1 MPHGVQVNR
10 ERRREFWTL
19 VRAGT
24 HTPAQAAMAIG
35 ASRYAGNMWFRH
47 AGGVIPPKPSIRPA
61 GYRRLSAAEREQ
73 IGLLDAAGHPVAAI
87 AASIGRPACTVSREL
102 GRNRDRGGRYV
113 PSTAQL
119 KAEDRA
125 RRPKPAKL
133 ATDSALRGWVQEKLE
148 QKWSPQEI
156 ASVLKVPDH
165 PEEPDKPAGS
175 VCAETIY
182 QAIYIQARGGLKREL
197 AAHLRT
203 RRAKRLPRNRPEE
216 RRGKLKDTIS
226 ISQRPASVADRAI
239 EGHWE
244 GDLIMGRENG
254 SCIGTLVERH
264 TRFVMLVH
272 MPGRHTA
279 QDFHDAV
286 IPVLN
291 TLPAQLKK
299 TLTWDNGKEMAMH
312 REISFATDMQIY
324 FADPGKP
331 WLRGSNENTNGL
343 LRQYFPKGQS
353 LRKHT
358 PADLADVAAQLN
370 ARPRETL
377 GWHSP
382 GYRLNQLLSEPFTP
396 VLH

>member
-1 MPHGVQVNR
+1 MPHGVQVS
-10 ERRREFWTL
+10 EATKREFWGL
-19 VRAGT
+19 IRAGT
-24 HTPAQAAMAIG
+24 HTPAQAAIAVG
-35 ASRYAGNMWFRH
+35 ASKHAGNMWFRH
-47 AGGVIPPKPSIRPA
+47 AGGVIPPAPSCRPVS
-61 GYRRLSAAEREQ
+61 YRRLRAGEREQ
-73 IGLLDAAGHPVAAI
+73 IGLLHAAG
-87 AASIGRPACTVSREL
+87 ASLKQIQEAVGRPACTISREL
-102 GRNRDRGGRYV
+102 ARNRDSTGRYV

-119 KAEDRA
+119 QAEQRA

-133 ATDSALRGWVQEKLE
+133 ATDTALCAWVHGKLE
-148 QKWSPQEI
+148 VNWSPEEI
-156 ASVLKVPDH
+156 ANVLKMPHH

-182 QAIYIQARGGLKREL
+182 QTIYIQARGGLRREL

-203 RRAKRLPRNRPEE
+203 RRAKRVPRNRPEE

-226 ISQRPASVADRAI
+226 ISERPASVADRAI

-244 GDLIMGRENG
+244 GDLIMGRDNG
-254 SCIGTLVERH
+254 SCIGTLVERR

-279 QDFHDAV
+279 QAFHDAV

-291 TLPAQLKK
+291 TLPEQLKK
-299 TLTWDNGKEMAMH
+299 TLTWDNGKEMAKH
-312 REISFATDMQIY
+312 RQIGFATGMQVY

-331 WLRGSNENTNGL
+331 WMRGSNENTNGL
-343 LRQYFPKGQS
+343 LRQYFPKSTS
-353 LRKHT
+353 LRKYT
-358 PADLADVAAQLN
+358 PADLIDVAAQLN
-370 ARPRETL
+370 ARPRQTL

-382 GYRLNQLLSEPFTP
+382 GYRLNELLSHPFTP

>member
-1 MPHGVQVNR
+1 MPHGVRVSVAR
-10 ERRREFWTL
+10 KREFWAL
-19 VRAGT
+19 LRAGR
-24 HTPAQAAMAIG
+24 HTPAQAGIAVG
-35 ASRYAGNMWFRH
+35 ASRDAGNMWFRH
-47 AGGVIPPKPSIRPA
+47 AGGVIAPKPSSRPVA
-61 GYRRLSAAEREQ
+61 YRRLTAPEREQ
-73 IGLLDAAGHPVAAI
+73 IGLLAAAQTSVRQI
-87 AASIGRPACTVSREL
+87 AREL
-102 GRNRDRGGRYV
+102 GRDPATISKELIRNRDHGGRYV

-125 RRPKPAKL
+125 RRPKPTKL
-133 ATDSALRGWVQEKLE
+133 ATDPVLARWVQAKLVE
-148 QKWSPQEI
+148 GLSPQQI
-156 ASVLKVPDH
+156 ASVLKMEHH
-165 PEEPDKPAGS
+165 PEEPDKPSGQ

-182 QAIYIQARGGLKREL
+182 QAIYIQARGALKREL

-216 RRGKLKDTIS
+216 RRGKLRDTIS
-226 ISQRPASVADRAI
+226 ISERPASVADRAI

-312 REISFATDMQIY
+312 RDITFATGMDIY

-331 WLRGSNENTNGL
+331 WMRGSNENTNGL
-343 LRQYFPKGQS
+343 LRQYFPKGES
-353 LRKHT
+353 LRKYT
-358 PADLADVAAQLN
+358 QPDLDEVARKLN
-370 ARPRETL
+370 RRPRETL
-377 GWHSP
+377 GWLSP
-382 GYRLNQLLSEPFTP
+382 SYRLNQLLSEPFTP